1 VRILITGSRDWD
13 DDWVII
19 GAALRDTAKTALDVT
34 VIHGGARGAD
44 AMAGAVATARG
55 WLTEVYR
62 ADWDKYG
69 KQAGHIRNQA
79 MVDLGADVCLAFV
92 MPCRKCPQPPYS
104 PHDSHGTADCMAR
117 AREAGIPVRVYR
129 P

>member
-1 VRILITGSRDWD
+1 MRILVTGSRDWD
-13 DDWVII
+13 DWRIM
-19 GAALRDTAKTALDVT
+19 GLALSEAAEDALGVS
-34 VIHGGARGAD
+34 VVHGGARGAD

-62 ADWDKYG
+62 ADWDTYG
-69 KQAGHIRNQA
+69 RQAGFIRNQA
-79 MVDLGADVCLAFV
+79 MVDLGADICLAFV
-92 MPCRKCPQPPYS
+92 MPCLKCPQPQYP

-117 AREAGIPVRVYR
+117 TRRAGIPVRVYR